1 MITIFRSHSDGPRKA
16 ADVPERIKLIVPVGW
31 SNQKAK
37 IVWQALAVVQ
47 PCEEIMVDKMIV
59 VVQGIPGRL
68 RAVYILPVR
77 FIFRISIFEKKV
89 ISTNL

>member
-1 MITIFRSHSDGPRKA
+1 MAKVVRKA
-16 ADVPERIKLIVPVGW
+16 L
-31 SNQKAK
+31 
-37 IVWQALAVVQ
+37 ALVET
-47 PCEEIMVDKMIV
+47 CEEIMVEKTIV

-77 FIFRISIFEKKV
+77 FIFRISIFEKKI